1 MKLTDLIP
9 SAVSSHPSRAFHTF
23 EFFPPRTP
31 QGLLNLLDR
40 IHRLISSPL
49 NAPLGIN
56 VTWGAGG
63 STMVKSLELAEEIV
77 KLVKEDGKEGAV
89 EVVLHLTCTNMRR
102 GLLDQALSKCRE
114 LGIQNILALRGGAH
128 IVSSC
133 HTLCLNFAA
142 FACVDPPRKEEYRPA
157 PGPNTISSFSTTPAD
172 ASVLGDL
179 DPADMLNEQNEEE
192 DDEDEFTYAEDLV
205 RYIRNQEGGDW
216 FCIGVA
222 DSPTPESDIHFLAQK
237 INAGADFIITQL
249 FYDVD
254 GFLQWVGRVRQA
266 GVDVPIIPGLMPI
279 QNYAS
284 FRRLIN
290 LCKCPVPKE
299 IIDDL
304 DPIKSDDAAVKR
316 YGITLATKMIQRL
329 LDADLP
335 NVRGVHFCTLNLEK
349 SVRTIMENLGWVQQ
363 HSAGSVEGEAVHGN
377 RLIDQNGTMAP
388 LTGDPSTLGTSPSK
402 QLMGLSISPQE
413 AATMAE
419 LGFKHR
425 QAHHPGHHSDSGATA
440 GPGASGGED
449 AKVKGPHQPAPP
461 GGAVG
466 VVEDWDEY
474 PNGRFTDVR
483 SPAYGEID
491 GYGNGLKVT
500 PTQALK
506 DWGAPVDAESLSTL
520 FTSYLRSAPQTPTT
534 PFCDLPISPESRK
547 ILPYLIHMNSP
558 SVQMWTVGSQP
569 AVDGARSDDPVHG
582 FGPKGGYV
590 FQKSFV
596 EFFVKG
602 REEAEALA
610 KRIDKDGQGGAIK
623 YYAGN
628 KHGDFLSNLEEGD
641 VNSVTWAVFPG
652 QEIVTSTQI
661 QEESFLAWKEEA
673 FEIWTE
679 WSRLYPLRSASRK
692 LLQEIAD
699 NAWLVSVIHHD
710 YKDPEGLWRFLL
722 GDKYEV
728 VRQNAEVN

>member
-1 MKLTDLIP
+1 MKLTQLIP
-9 SAVSSHPSRAFHTF
+9 DAVSAHPSRAFHTF

-40 IHRLISSPL
+40 IHRLIS
-49 NAPLGIN
+49 APLCAPVGIN

-77 KLVKEDGKEGAV
+77 KLVKEDGREGMV

-102 GLLDQALSKCRE
+102 KLLDQALVKCRQ
-114 LGIQNILALRGGAH
+114 LGIQNILALRG
-128 IVSSC
+128 
-133 HTLCLNFAA
+133 
-142 FACVDPPRKEEYRPA
+142 DPPRKEEYRPA
-157 PGPNTISSFSTTPAD
+157 PGPNTTSSFSTDINPTDPPK
-172 ASVLGDL
+172 VLGDL
-179 DPADMLNEQNEEE
+179 DPADMLNEDQNDDEE
-192 DDEDEFTYAEDLV
+192 EDEFTYAEDLV
-205 RYIRNQEGGDW
+205 RYIRNQEGGEW

-237 INAGADFIITQL
+237 INAGANFIITQL

-254 GFLQWVGRVRQA
+254 GFLQWVGRVREA

-363 HSAGSVEGEAVHGN
+363 QHAGSVEGEVGHGN

-425 QAHHPGHHSDSGATA
+425 QAHHLGQMDQGTTAAT
-440 GPGASGGED
+440 GGE
-449 AKVKGPHQPAPP
+449 KSKGPHQPAPS

-506 DWGAPVDAESLSTL
+506 DWGAPVDAESLSAL
-520 FTSYLRSAPQTPTT
+520 FTSYLRSAAQTPTT

-558 SVQMWTVGSQP
+558 ASQMWTVGSQP

-602 REEAEALA
+602 RKEAEALA
-610 KRIDKDGQGGAIK
+610 ERIEKGGQGGVIK

-628 KHGDFLSNLEEGD
+628 KHGDLLSNLEEED

-679 WSRLYPLRSASRK
+679 WSRLYPHRSASRK
-692 LLQEIAD
+692 LLQQVAD

-710 YKDPEGLWRFLL
+710 YKDSEGLWRFLL
-722 GDKYEV
+722 GDEYER
-728 VRQNAEVN
+728 VRQAAAVQAN